1 MIIENISTEK
11 ITSQNSKGD
20 QNIQRPGHLLE
31 QQQQQQRL
39 LTLKSVHCYLK
50 ISIYM

>member
-31 QQQQQQRL
+31 QQQQQRL